1 MFHVQNLLSPYP
13 SSFNLRGLPTLGE
26 RPSGGTRAPRPLC
39 ATSLAGPVHCPQLL
53 SSARIRPRTAAATME
68 ALTFNMSH
76 GYTEGL
82 VRGYRASLL
91 TSQQYAS
98 LTQCETLDD
107 LKMQLSATDYGN
119 FLANEQPP
127 ISTSTIAEKATGKMV
142 AEFDYLRAN
151 AVGDLAKFLDYLT

>member
-1 MFHVQNLLSPYP
+1 
-13 SSFNLRGLPTLGE
+13 
-26 RPSGGTRAPRPLC
+26 
-39 ATSLAGPVHCPQLL
+39 
-53 SSARIRPRTAAATME
+53 ME

-76 GYTEGL
+76 GYAEGL

-91 TSQQYAS
+91 TNHQYAS

-142 AEFDYLRAN
+142 AEFDYLRSN